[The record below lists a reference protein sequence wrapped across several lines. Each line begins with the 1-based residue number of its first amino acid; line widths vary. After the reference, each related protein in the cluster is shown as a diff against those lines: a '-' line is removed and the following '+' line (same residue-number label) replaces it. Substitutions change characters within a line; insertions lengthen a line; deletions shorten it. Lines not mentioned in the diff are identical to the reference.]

1 MVKPE
6 TAKEKNVERGPVLL
20 ANINCEEFYSLV
32 LKSDKPVIIDFWADW
47 CTACHAVKP
56 ILEKLALK
64 YKDRITFYRIN
75 ADACQ
80 SVTSTYQISSLP
92 TLVIY
97 YHGNSVERLI
107 GASKISEYERF
118 IDNAIIRLN
127 N

>member
-6 TAKEKNVERGPVLL
+6 TIKENNRETGSVVL

-32 LKSDKPVIIDFWADW
+32 LKSNKPVIVDFWADW
-47 CTACHAVKP
+47 CSACHSVKP
-56 ILEKLALK
+56 IVEKLALK
-64 YKDRITFYRIN
+64 YNDRITFYRMN

-80 SVTSTYQISSLP
+80 NITSTYQITSLP
-92 TLVIY
+92 TFVVY

-107 GASKISEYERF
+107 GAAKISEYERF
-118 IDNAIIRLN
+118 IDNALIRLN